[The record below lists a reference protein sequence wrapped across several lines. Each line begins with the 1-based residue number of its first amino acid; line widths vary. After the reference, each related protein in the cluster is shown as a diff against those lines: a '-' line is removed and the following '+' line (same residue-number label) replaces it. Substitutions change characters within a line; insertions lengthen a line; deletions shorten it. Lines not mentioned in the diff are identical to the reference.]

1 MQTPPAMI
9 LPMALI
15 TFIFPFSLKLLY
27 WLIAVFK
34 SLLNSYKLKSC
45 NSMTK
50 MSTDEKSSQ
59 QTTQWTNL
67 LTDLFDRLT
76 GKGAEIAYNFERLEI
91 DVPRA
96 AGPQGQELGSA
107 KWILNGRL
115 TITARTQTGNTGN
128 RGNLQ

>member
-1 MQTPPAMI
+1 
-9 LPMALI
+9 
-15 TFIFPFSLKLLY
+15 
-27 WLIAVFK
+27 
-34 SLLNSYKLKSC
+34 
-45 NSMTK
+45 